1 MCELSAEERSSISD
15 LSPFMS
21 IGALWRILR
30 NMWPNLSFDADLL
43 YRLKAKAKQKVFGAD
58 KDAINAFMRKGK
70 EIMDESG
77 IFEITFEE
85 NMKIETVLIQTSAMR
100 AYANQ
105 YDDFTILDGT
115 FSISMYDVVLMIF
128 SNVDCLLKTT
138 MTGYVLAPSE
148 RSDITIHAAKR
159 FSLDK
164 EGTVLITDQAS
175 SFTTA
180 ALNIKFICFVCI
192 ISVQQCSL
200 LMLECLKKNVT
211 AFFKVAT
218 VSSFM
223 YSRVSMHLTRS
234 IMERDLILQSSQQ
247 LANF

>member
-1 MCELSAEERSSISD
+1 
-15 LSPFMS
+15 
-21 IGALWRILR
+21 
-30 NMWPNLSFDADLL
+30 
-43 YRLKAKAKQKVFGAD
+43 
-58 KDAINAFMRKGK
+58 MRKGK
-70 EIMDESG
+70 QIMDESG
-77 IFEITFEE
+77 IFVITFEE
-85 NMKIETVLIQTSAMR
+85 NMKIETVLIQTSAIR

-115 FSISMYDVVLMIF
+115 FSISMYNVVLMIF

-159 FSLDK
+159 FGLDK
-164 EGTVLITDQAS
+164 EGTVLMTDQAS

-180 ALNIKFICFVCI
+180 ALNLKKIICSVCI

-200 LMLECLKKNVT
+200 LMLECLNKNVT

-234 IMERDLILQSSQQ
+234 IMERDLICRVPSSLQI
-247 LANF
+247 FEIVMG